1 MTETINAFDVVK
13 NGQRSI
19 ALITYV
25 TSNQVNCVL
34 MLWRAAPKHG
44 VQPDYST
51 SKISLR
57 QHHSTSNI
65 SLCQHHTKRISISK
79 C

>member
-1 MTETINAFDVVK
+1 MTKTINAFDFVK

-44 VQPDYST
+44 VQHDYST
-51 SKISLR
+51 SSY
-57 QHHSTSNI
+57 HNVNI
-65 SLCQHHTKRISISK
+65 TAHQTYHNVNITPKEFQ
-79 C
+79 